1 MTLDSI
7 RHAAVHRRESL
18 RLPRGLHR
26 TRVSEMRLPEACA
39 AAKPGRPR
47 PSQCQPPSVKPRIIG
62 TCLAYDPASPVVA
75 MRWPWL
81 ARDAA
86 D

>member
-26 TRVSEMRLPEACA
+26 TRVSEMRLDQARA
-39 AAKPGRPR
+39 
-47 PSQCQPPSVKPRIIG
+47 
-62 TCLAYDPASPVVA
+62 
-75 MRWPWL
+75 L
-81 ARDAA
+81 ARAPGGTMERSGDVRPPAA
-86 D
+86 TG

>member
-39 AAKPGRPR
+39 AARTPGRRMERSGDVR
-47 PSQCQPPSVKPRIIG
+47 P
-62 TCLAYDPASPVVA
+62 PAPTG
-75 MRWPWL
+75 
-81 ARDAA
+81 
-86 D
+86 